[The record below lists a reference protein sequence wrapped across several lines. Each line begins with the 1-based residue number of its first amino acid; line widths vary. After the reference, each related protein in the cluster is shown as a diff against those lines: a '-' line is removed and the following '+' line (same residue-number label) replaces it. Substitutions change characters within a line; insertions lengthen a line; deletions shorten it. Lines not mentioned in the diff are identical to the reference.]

1 MLTQVAAENFLS
13 PLIEINFTSRQ
24 RRKKVSSLKN
34 VRRRPALELNQMEN
48 PSNETIC
55 PFIKN
60 KSLFLLHRDWLYLI
74 FAPHPSGG
82 GWDRR
87 GSVGAFHRHEKSGEE
102 NWQFKKTRLAK
113 GEEKYAWWR
122 SETGR
127 K

>member
-24 RRKKVSSLKN
+24 RRKKVFFSSLKN

-60 KSLFLLHRDWLYLI
+60 KSLLLLHRDWLYLI

-82 GWDRR
+82 DGLALFTDMKNLVRKIGNLKNTFGERR
-87 GSVGAFHRHEKSGEE
+87 GKICMVEK
-102 NWQFKKTRLAK
+102 
-113 GEEKYAWWR
+113 
-122 SETGR
+122 
-127 K
+127 